1 MTEPDHNHA
10 VEIVEQRVH
19 AVQAPPNVHPLVA
32 AAMASKDIDI
42 AKLKELLA
50 MQSEYEAREAR
61 KSYTMA
67 LADLKRDL
75 PPVIWKDAGVDF
87 THNGKQTLYR
97 HASLA
102 NVLDQVNEP
111 LARHGF
117 ALSWRPATVGGK
129 IQVTC
134 RLTHQGGHHEEVMLE
149 APPDTSGSKSS
160 AQAIASTITLLSRY
174 SALSLLGLATGDMPE
189 PTGEGAPSTADASAV
204 VNTELNLRAAG
215 WLGKKGVPVPEA
227 EALLGRRV
235 SDWTAGDL
243 EKIKQ
248 RWGTK
253 AAPAQQGPAPKP
265 PAPDGPAPAPTPA
278 DANVVAGPSAATA
291 KRLCDLV
298 RNLHGK
304 GADPAEELDRVLGSV
319 GIRVLEDVD
328 EKQAQEAIRR
338 FELELKEMLDEGRK

>member
-1 MTEPDHNHA
+1 
-10 VEIVEQRVH
+10 
-19 AVQAPPNVHPLVA
+19 
-32 AAMASKDIDI
+32 
-42 AKLKELLA
+42 
-50 MQSEYEAREAR
+50 
-61 KSYTMA
+61 MA

-75 PPVIWKDAGVDF
+75 PPVIWKDAVVDF

-253 AAPAQQGPAPKP
+253 AAPAQQGPAP
-265 PAPDGPAPAPTPA
+265 DGPAPAPTPA